1 MGKKGFVHD
10 IGSSASQLRRVNV
23 AVMPRA
29 GVRRRT
35 YYPASLA
42 RATHAHAFSKHPPLR
57 LRSRRGKEM
66 VSEKISD
73 RNK

>member
-42 RATHAHAFSKHPPLR
+42 RSLAPRPCLFEAPTATAPLT
-57 LRSRRGKEM
+57 
-66 VSEKISD
+66 
-73 RNK
+73 